1 MACNH
6 FCAGRARQERRKIRS
21 TMLFCAYFSS
31 GEPLE
36 RATNE
41 QVRVSAFR
49 PRNFE
54 DPPLLPVFPA
64 VKLESR
70 LLPAHFEDSFEYF
83 QQTLSHC
90 ACWRCWLR
98 RKNCFK
104 SMVWV
109 ILVFSF
115 CCCCLVCVTF
125 EIL

>member
-21 TMLFCAYFSS
+21 TMLLCAYFSS

-41 QVRVSAFR
+41 QIRVSAFR

-64 VKLESR
+64 MKLESR
-70 LLPAHFEDSFEYF
+70 LLPAHFGHSFEYF

-109 ILVFSF
+109 ILMFSF

-125 EIL
+125 ETL